1 MCTLIKSNL
10 GLLGIEEAESTV
22 IEAEAHAYLQ
32 RVIAPTRGATAARN
46 RAAPWDIVYF
56 DPPYA
61 IDYLPVLER
70 LGTQVSELLSETS
83 IVIVEHLKKKDLPEQ
98 LAGLSR
104 YRVLKQGDSA
114 LSFYEVN
121 NAIPERHSPRH

>member
-1 MCTLIKSNL
+1 MFALIKSNL

-32 RVIAPTRGATAARN
+32 RVIAPTRGATAAMN

-61 IDYLPVLER
+61 IDYLPVLGM
-70 LGTQVSELLSETS
+70 LGTQVSTLLSETS
-83 IVIVEHLKKKDLPEQ
+83 VVIVEHLKQKDLTEQ
-98 LAGLSR
+98 LAGLGR
-104 YRVLKQGDSA
+104 YRVRKQG
-114 LSFYEVN
+114 
-121 NAIPERHSPRH
+121 HSR